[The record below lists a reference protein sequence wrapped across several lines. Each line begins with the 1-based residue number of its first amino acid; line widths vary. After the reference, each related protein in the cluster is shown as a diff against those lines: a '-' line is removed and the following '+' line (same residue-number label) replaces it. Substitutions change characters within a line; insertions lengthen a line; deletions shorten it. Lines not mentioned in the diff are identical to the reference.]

1 MYMLASKRNGA
12 LYIGSTDDLIKRI
25 WEHKAEIYK
34 GFSVKYNVKL
44 LVWYEVHE
52 TRSLVFVRE
61 R

>member
-1 MYMLASKRNGA
+1 MLASKRNGA